1 MFRHPVKKPR
11 MRRFGIGT
19 GTKIQQANLRKLA
32 NKMANDP
39 KMLIPKCQSECAK
52 CAFDKTLIKLQKIH
66 SMRSNSNALKKLAG
80 SGKQFERGYASM
92 LILASETTPIM
103 FASAR
108 LPSGDVSY
116 TMRGK
121 VKKETLIG
129 MQHFDDPILRL
140 LAYSEI
146 ALKKDIH
153 LYSSAEDITCSGR
166 NPKYP
171 SHLLSETL
179 RTTGYSLRKSKG
191 AYQCEHMSEH
201 EGQSLK
207 IDIISLGQSIQLCK
221 ACTSRKANL
230 YNELTARVL
239 AKNTGA
245 DFDISL
251 EHDLKCISGDN
262 CTISNAGFNTSD
274 LMSQYRLGGISDREL
289 LDKYSQLAR
298 SSLADLGKPIFVLG
312 NTCYE
317 DDYEAFIKA
326 LHPSEIEEIAL
337 KRVLKAAPEP
347 IVLETATPNAVLS
360 LFWDKIGA
368 SAIFAVIGDK
378 ELAKKIYQETR
389 DSGKTPA
396 QILRDAKIQVKS
408 KNVLDSL
415 PTLSGLG
422 KTGKHIDEVART
434 YKAMGKEETIRLIDK
449 AGKETR
455 IKSINCGIFKA
466 LGAIK
471 GKEWQF
477 TKEELD
483 YGDYLSEF
491 AKALLDS
498 QPDEYKD
505 AVQNLLTASGSG
517 ETVS

>member
-1 MFRHPVKKPR
+1 

-32 NKMANDP
+32 NKMADNP

-52 CAFDKTLIKLQKIH
+52 CAFDKTLVKLQKVH
-66 SMRSNSNALKKLAG
+66 SMRNNPNALKKLAA
-80 SGKQFERGYASM
+80 SGKQLERGYAAM
-92 LILASETTPIM
+92 LILAAETTPIM
-103 FASAR
+103 FANAR

-121 VKKETLIG
+121 MKKETLIG

-153 LYSSAEDITCSGR
+153 LYSSNDGISCSGR
-166 NPKYP
+166 KPKYP
-171 SHLLSETL
+171 PGLLSEIL
-179 RTTGYSLRKSKG
+179 RASGYSLRKSQG

-201 EGQSLK
+201 EGQSLN
-207 IDIISLGQSIQLCK
+207 IEIISMSQSIQLCK
-221 ACTSRKANL
+221 VCTSRKANL
-230 YNELTARVL
+230 YTELTGRVL
-239 AKNTGA
+239 AKNVGA

-251 EHDLKCISGDN
+251 EHDLKCISGDG
-262 CTISNAGFNTSD
+262 CTVSNAGFNTSD
-274 LMSQYRLGGISDREL
+274 LMSQYQLGAISDREL

-298 SSLADLGKPIFVLG
+298 ESLADLGKPIFVLG

-317 DDYEAFIKA
+317 DDTQAFIKA
-326 LHPSEIEEIAL
+326 LNPSEIEEIAL

-347 IVLETATPNAVLS
+347 IVLDTATPNAVLS

-368 SAIFAVIGDK
+368 SAINAVIDDK

-396 QILRDAKIQVKS
+396 QILRDAKIQAKS
-408 KNVLDSL
+408 KNVLNAL
-415 PTLSGLG
+415 PTLKGLG
-422 KTGKHIDEVART
+422 KMGKHVDEVART
-434 YKAMGKEETIRLIDK
+434 FKAMGKEETIRLIDK
-449 AGKETR
+449 TGKETK
-455 IKSINCGIFKA
+455 IKSTNCGFLKA

-483 YGDYLSEF
+483 YGEYLSEF
-491 AKALLDS
+491 TKALLNSEPED
-498 QPDEYKD
+498 YKD